1 MNLLSYYEMCQT
13 LHYCYCN
20 FFWLFEK
27 LQFTQNVS
35 EILIWHSEETKG
47 FSSHAL
53 IFQDGKIQQP
63 SKICMQGKT
72 KQKTAAELFS
82 RKNTCIRT
90 VVNFSHCVD
99 AVAVL
104 AQRDIF
110 VMFRIKLPKL
120 QEKILKFDT
129 SSNFLS
135 NSVIQCSKHKH
146 IQNRFFFSFWT

>member
-1 MNLLSYYEMCQT
+1 M
-13 LHYCYCN
+13 
-20 FFWLFEK
+20 
-27 LQFTQNVS
+27 
-35 EILIWHSEETKG
+35 
-47 FSSHAL
+47 
-53 IFQDGKIQQP
+53 IFQDGKIYQP
-63 SKICMQGKT
+63 STNCTQGKN
-72 KQKTAAELFS
+72 QAQNNLAAVFFS
-82 RKNTCIRT
+82 RKKNTFNRK

-135 NSVIQCSKHKH
+135 NSVIQCC
-146 IQNRFFFSFWT
+146 